1 MIFSNRF
8 LSHSLKIRKLF
19 LFIFILLLTKSVYA
33 DDSWMVYD
41 DTTMAT
47 IHILINEDALDYMYN
62 NVESDSVHVSSI
74 QFVNHWI
81 NQSVDSVGFRLRGNT
96 SRNAAKKSFK
106 LDFNHFVSGRDF
118 FGLEKLNLN
127 GEHNDPSIIRSKL
140 SWDIFEKIGMV
151 ATRASHVKLYINGQY
166 YGLYISIEHIDE
178 NFLDR
183 HYEDDSG
190 NLWKCIWP
198 ADLTYR
204 GDAPEDYHPYVDQD
218 RPYDLKTNKEGYD
231 YSELAN
237 FIKIINQSPDSLEQ
251 VISMKEVLQYLAIN
265 ILTGSW
271 DDYRFL
277 KNNYY
282 LYHEPDKDLFHWIP
296 FDYDNSFSVDW
307 FDTDWSDI
315 DPYTY
320 ANIDG
325 SERPLTEYIFSNS
338 RYVDLFTHFLDFY
351 MEEVVNIEKLEPRL
365 DYFLDWLT
373 PSAMEDVY
381 RTYDYGFDMDDFTDS
396 YGYEYSDQHVKE
408 GIKKFLVDRVNSL
421 ESQLTYQ
428 SSAPYI
434 YDIEE
439 YNELVPVG
447 NSVDIDIAVF
457 APGSINQVS
466 FYSRADGGAWQ
477 TSQFYPNP
485 VDETTIVEQHDRW
498 RLSTYPSLPGLV
510 EWYAIAFANGETDR
524 YPVSGFRSFTAVS
537 MDNPSLFVNEIMA
550 INDSTIYD
558 EAGEFDDWL
567 EIYNAEEH
575 LVRLEGFYVSD
586 KEDNLTKWQFP
597 ASDTE
602 ILPGEHIIVWCD
614 EDEEQGIAHTN
625 FKLSGSGEFLALVAP
640 DGFTIIDSISFPQQQ
655 PDLSYGRTTDGGVEW
670 DFFDSPTPGATN
682 QLLSID
688 QGHSI
693 PNGVSIIS
701 AYPNPFN
708 AYSTIRFKTIQKG
721 NIVIRIYNLTGQ
733 LLLNKELIAES
744 IGENKWIWNGLSD
757 SGSLVGSGIFFL
769 QLFDDNTSSTIKI
782 VMAK

>member
-1 MIFSNRF
+1 MKFLYKF
-8 LSHSLKIRKLF
+8 LSHTLKIREL
-19 LFIFILLLTKSVYA
+19 IIIILPLTYSVYA

-47 IHILINEDALDYMYN
+47 IQIEIDSDDLDYMYN
-62 NVESDSVHVSSI
+62 NVESDSMHVASI
-74 QFVNHWI
+74 HFLNHWI
-81 NQSVDSVGFRLRGNT
+81 DHSLDSVGFRLRGNT

-106 LDFNHFVSGRDF
+106 LDFNHFVQGRDF
-118 FGLEKLNLN
+118 YGLEKLNLN

-140 SWDIFEKIGMV
+140 CWDIFKGIGMP
-151 ATRASHVKLYINGQY
+151 ATRASHVKVYINGQY
-166 YGLYISIEHIDE
+166 YGLYISVEHIDE
-178 NFLDR
+178 NFLTR
-183 HYEDDSG
+183 HYADDTG

-204 GDAPEDYHPYVDQD
+204 GNTPEDYHPYYNEE
-218 RPYDLKTNKEGYD
+218 RPYDLKTNKQEYD
-231 YSELAN
+231 FSELAN
-237 FIKIINQSPDSLEQ
+237 LIRIINQNPDSLEQ
-251 VISMKEVLQYLAIN
+251 VISVKEVLQYLAIN

-307 FDTDWSDI
+307 SDRDWSDI

-325 SERPLTEYIFSNS
+325 SERPLTEYIFTRP
-338 RYVDLFTHFLDFY
+338 RYVDLFTHFLEFY
-351 MEEVVNIEKLEPRL
+351 MSEVVSLEKIEPRL

-373 PSAMEDVY
+373 PAAMEDVY
-381 RTYDYGFDMDDFTDS
+381 RTYDYGFDMNDFTDS

-439 YNELVPVG
+439 YNDLVPVG
-447 NSVDIDIAVF
+447 NAVDIHISVF
-457 APGSINQVS
+457 ASGSIDQVS

-485 VDETTIVEQHDRW
+485 VDETIIVEQHDRW
-498 RLSTYPSLPGLV
+498 SLSTYPSVPGLV
-510 EWYAIAFANGETDR
+510 EWYAIAFSNGETDR
-524 YPVSGFRSFTAVS
+524 YPVSGFGSYAAVN
-537 MDNPSLFVNEIMA
+537 MFNPSLFVNEIMA
-550 INDSTIYD
+550 INDSTISD
-558 EAGEFDDWL
+558 ESGEFDDWF
-567 EIYNAEEH
+567 EIYNAEEYP
-575 LVRLEGFYVSD
+575 VPLEGFYVTD
-586 KEDNLTKWQFP
+586 KKDNLTKWQFP
-597 ASDTE
+597 ASDIE
-602 ILPGEHIIVWCD
+602 ILPSEHIIVWCD

-625 FKLSGSGEFLALVAP
+625 FKLSGSGEFLAIVAP
-640 DGFTIIDSISFPQQQ
+640 DGVTIVDSISFQQQQ
-655 PDLSYGRTTDGGVEW
+655 PDISYGRTTDGGEEW
-670 DFFDSPTPGATN
+670 SFFDSPTPGETN

-688 QGHSI
+688 QDNYI
-693 PNGVSIIS
+693 PQSVSIIS

-708 AYSTIRFKTIQKG
+708 PNCTINFQASQRSEVTIQ
-721 NIVIRIYNLTGQ
+721 VYNLAGQ
-733 LLLNKELIAES
+733 LVLNRSQKIES
-744 IGENKWIWNGLSD
+744 IGLNKYVWNGTSD
-757 SGSLVGSGIFFL
+757 TGNQVGSGIYLL
-769 QLFDDNTSSTIKI
+769 QISDGISSSLVKI
-782 VMAK
+782 ILAK